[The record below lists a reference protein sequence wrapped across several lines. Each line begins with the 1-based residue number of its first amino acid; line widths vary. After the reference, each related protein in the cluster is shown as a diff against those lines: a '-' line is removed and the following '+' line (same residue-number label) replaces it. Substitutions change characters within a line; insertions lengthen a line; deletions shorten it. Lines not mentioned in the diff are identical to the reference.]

1 MEWTTRN
8 KGKRY
13 RVTCSNRMH
22 KIILRLY
29 VCGIMKWTL
38 QTKNKADV
46 KQNVYETKIL
56 SSGRDAR
63 GILNMAE
70 R

>member
-1 MEWTTRN
+1 
-8 KGKRY
+8 
-13 RVTCSNRMH
+13 
-22 KIILRLY
+22 
-29 VCGIMKWTL
+29 MKWTL